1 MCHYASSSQFLT
13 QVPTWIIVIIGW
25 FVVHHLSTKRDQRKE
40 ARERLDQYIFELRAL
55 EERAIKFH
63 QSPSY
68 QADMARALLFDIQR
82 CHAKLN
88 RSPFCLFEIS
98 PALKKQMRQ
107 SITLRN
113 FDTSKFSCQP
123 ANSPILGNMAN
134 AFDDIEDQLEKEY
147 ERIYL

>member
-1 MCHYASSSQFLT
+1 MCHYSSNSQILT
-13 QVPTWIIVIIGW
+13 QIPTWIIVIIGW

-40 ARERLDQYIFELRAL
+40 ARERLDQYILGLRSL

-63 QSPSY
+63 QSSSY
-68 QADMARALLFDIQR
+68 QADIARGLLFDIQR

-88 RSPFCLFEIS
+88 RHPFCSFEVS
-98 PALKKQMRQ
+98 PSLKIKLRQ
-107 SITLRN
+107 SVSLRN
-113 FDTSKFSCQP
+113 FDTTKFACQP
-123 ANSPILGNMAN
+123 ANSPILNDIAN

>member
-1 MCHYASSSQFLT
+1 MCQYSSNSQLLT
-13 QVPTWIIVIIGW
+13 QIPTWIIVIIGW

-40 ARERLDQYIFELRAL
+40 ARERLDQYILGLRAL

-63 QSPSY
+63 QSTSY
-68 QADMARALLFDIQR
+68 QADIARGLVSDIER
-82 CHAKLN
+82 CRTKLN
-88 RSPFCLFEIS
+88 RHPFCSFKIS
-98 PALKKQMRQ
+98 PALKIQLRQ

-113 FDTSKFSCQP
+113 CDASKFACQP
-123 ANSPILGNMAN
+123 ANSPILGNIVN